1 MVLKQILIYLTHHIS
16 FIIFLFIDRIF
27 SNEGVSSNAN
37 ARDIKLSMPHLEL
50 EKPMMTLGDI
60 DNMGNTAKSQEKD
73 ELLQEINSLTKTYT
87 ELKSSM
93 KYKSELYKETISTY
107 EVKVSSLKEK
117 NIMLETG
124 IAALTAKLEE
134 KEGML
139 DELKHVKEEK
149 GKVKALE
156 GENDMLRHRVRTLEL
171 QLSEI
176 AFESRKAVLPSS
188 TAVPQASESKESKTV
203 GTAASRSILET
214 KPLTPKAPITP
225 VPPHIYQQRQIEHR
239 QKVIKAVESQLSE
252 GDSRKAKLPSPPAF
266 VTSKNDALKIP
277 SRHVETVAVG
287 TVKHVPK
294 APTSPV
300 PPHIFQ
306 QRQLL
311 EQRQKTMD
319 ALETKPLEVGV
330 PKPHHAFTA
339 PQGNDK
345 KSSTEVAVGSYMN
358 DTNNLPKPPSSPVP
372 PHNFHQR
379 QLEQRQRIM
388 SSAPLE
394 MQPKYGGI
402 PFPSSGKPRVDV
414 KKDSCDILP
423 RSRFKIAS
431 KSLDTFVASSISDT
445 KHLSKDHQRSVRKLF
460 GQSIRRG
467 TSRVGRALKV
477 WNPVHN
483 LKLWGEL
490 WGDNLHEHELQYSQ
504 MQVVHYKQRRASAP
518 NLFGG
523 SSPPA
528 FVKETALAATTSA
541 TEAAP
546 RPPLPLHIVQ
556 QRQLEQLKTK
566 VKEVTEERS
575 SDRPKVFGLGLRRG
589 LGRMGR
595 AMSAW
600 SSARNLGLLGEM
612 RGAQRD

>member
-1 MVLKQILIYLTHHIS
+1 M
-16 FIIFLFIDRIF
+16 
-27 SNEGVSSNAN
+27 
-37 ARDIKLSMPHLEL
+37 
-50 EKPMMTLGDI
+50 
-60 DNMGNTAKSQEKD
+60 
-73 ELLQEINSLTKTYT
+73 
-87 ELKSSM
+87 
-93 KYKSELYKETISTY
+93 
-107 EVKVSSLKEK
+107 
-117 NIMLETG
+117 
-124 IAALTAKLEE
+124 
-134 KEGML
+134 
-139 DELKHVKEEK
+139 
-149 GKVKALE
+149 
-156 GENDMLRHRVRTLEL
+156 
-171 QLSEI
+171 
-176 AFESRKAVLPSS
+176 
-188 TAVPQASESKESKTV
+188 KTV
-203 GTAASRSILET
+203 GTAASHSILDT

-266 VTSKNDALKIP
+266 ITSKNDAKKIP
-277 SRHVETVAVG
+277 SSRTLETVAIETVAVG
-287 TVKHVPK
+287 SLPKHVPK

-306 QRQLL
+306 KRQLL

-319 ALETKPLEVGV
+319 ALETQSLEVGV
-330 PKPHHAFTA
+330 PTPHAFTA
-339 PQGNDK
+339 PQGDDK
-345 KSSTEVAVGSYMN
+345 KSSVEIAVGSYMN

-388 SSAPLE
+388 TSAPLD

-402 PFPSSGKPRVDV
+402 PFPSSTKPRVDV
-414 KKDSCDILP
+414 KKDSSSILP
-423 RSRFKIAS
+423 PSRFKIAS

-445 KHLSKDHQRSVRKLF
+445 KHLSKDRQRSVRKLF

-467 TSRVGRALKV
+467 TSMVGRALKV
-477 WNPVHN
+477 WSPVHN

-490 WGDNLHEHELQYSQ
+490 WGENLQEHELQYSQ
-504 MQVVHYKQRRASAP
+504 MQVVHYKQRRTSAP

-523 SSPPA
+523 NSPPA
-528 FVKETALAATTSA
+528 FVKETALDAASSS
-541 TEAAP
+541 TEAP

-556 QRQLEQLKTK
+556 QRQLEQLKAK

-575 SDRPKVFGLGLRRG
+575 SDQPKVFGLGFRRG

-600 SSARNLGLLGEM
+600 SPVHNLGLLGEM

>member
-1 MVLKQILIYLTHHIS
+1 
-16 FIIFLFIDRIF
+16 
-27 SNEGVSSNAN
+27 
-37 ARDIKLSMPHLEL
+37 MPHLEL
-50 EKPMMTLGDI
+50 ETPTPLTLGDI
-60 DNMGNTAKSQEKD
+60 DNMGNTAKSRNED

-107 EVKVSSLKEK
+107 EFKVSSLEEK
-117 NIMLETG
+117 NVMLETG

-134 KEGML
+134 KEGIL
-139 DELKHVKEEK
+139 EELKQEK
-149 GKVKALE
+149 DTKKDNVKALE

-176 AFESRKAVLPSS
+176 AFESRKAVLPSPS
-188 TAVPQASESKESKTV
+188 NAVPQASEVKIESKTV

-252 GDSRKAKLPSPPAF
+252 GGSRKAKLPSPPAF

-277 SRHVETVAVG
+277 SSSLEPVAVD

-319 ALETKPLEVGV
+319 ALETQSLELGV
-330 PKPHHAFTA
+330 PNPRAFTT
-339 PQGNDK
+339 PQGDDK

-388 SSAPLE
+388 SSAPLD

-414 KKDSCDILP
+414 KNNSGDILP
-423 RSRFKIAS
+423 RGRFKIAS

-445 KHLSKDHQRSVRKLF
+445 KHLSKDHQRSIRKLF

-467 TSRVGRALKV
+467 TSRVGQALKV

-490 WGDNLHEHELQYSQ
+490 WGENLQEHELQYNQ
-504 MQVVHYKQRRASAP
+504 MQVVHYKQRRASTTP

-523 SSPPA
+523 NSPPA
-528 FVKETALAATTSA
+528 FVKETALAAASSS
-541 TEAAP
+541 TEAP
-546 RPPLPLHIVQ
+546 RSLLPLHIVQ
-556 QRQLEQLKTK
+556 QRQLEQVKAK

-575 SDRPKVFGLGLRRG
+575 SDQPKVFGLGLRRG

-600 SSARNLGLLGEM
+600 SPARNLGLLGEM